1 MFPSARGSLT
11 IVGFFATL
19 VLYLV
24 RINMSI
30 AIVCMTIDEV
40 ETEVNATNTTSEPLG
55 LTHARWS
62 DKYMWTY
69 DRKSWSDRAHAYS
82 FAADEE
88 VCPGEAEEDEQY
100 EEVPQLSKSS
110 LINIHF
116 LFL

>member
-11 IVGFFATL
+11 LVGFFATL

-55 LTHARWS
+55 STHARWS

-69 DRKSWSDRAHAYS
+69 DRKSWTERARAFS
-82 FAADEE
+82 FAEDNVE
-88 VCPGEAEEDEQY
+88 VCPGEAEEDEKY
-100 EEVPQLSKSS
+100 EEVENTVIQ
-110 LINIHF
+110 
-116 LFL
+116 

>member
-30 AIVCMTIDEV
+30 AIVCMTIDE
-40 ETEVNATNTTSEPLG
+40 ETTVNGTNVTTASYDMS
-55 LTHARWS
+55 HAHAQWS

-69 DRKSWSDRAHAYS
+69 DRKSWSERARAFS
-82 FAADEE
+82 FAEDNVE

-100 EEVPQLSKSS
+100 EEVRRS
-110 LINIHF
+110 LF
-116 LFL
+116 